1 MANAV
6 EQALLLPKDM
16 IEWQSMRKHKVFLGL
31 KRELTL
37 VSLLSIL
44 FFFFRRLSRLPTEL
58 RK

>member
-37 VSLLSIL
+37 VSLLSIP
-44 FFFFRRLSRLPTEL
+44 FFFFFS
-58 RK
+58 KAV